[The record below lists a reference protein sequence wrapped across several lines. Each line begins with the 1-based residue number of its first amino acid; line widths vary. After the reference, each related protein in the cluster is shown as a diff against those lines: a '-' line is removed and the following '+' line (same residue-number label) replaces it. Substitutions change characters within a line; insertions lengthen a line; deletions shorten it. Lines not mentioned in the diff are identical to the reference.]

1 MRLLLFTLLLSLALP
16 ASAALPAVAR
26 PADFATGMK
35 LRLQGEQP
43 FHRLELPLA
52 AHAQARPDLADVRI
66 FNAEG
71 EAVPHAFARGEAA
84 PAAPAPTAVPRFP
97 LHAPGG
103 GQDAPALDVKIEQ
116 DGRLISLQSRYG
128 GITGSGPVE
137 SWLFD
142 LSALRQPVQALL
154 LDWPVP
160 ANGFSTE
167 ARLEGSD
174 DLKAWQPL
182 VTAPLLDLA
191 FGGQR
196 LQQKRIAFP
205 ASRFRYLRLMP
216 RQPLPPLSAAA
227 VDTLPAA
234 ALVPERW
241 LEVPGHPGPASGE
254 YVFDLGARLVATR
267 LELKLP
273 QPNTVAPVEWLV
285 RERQR
290 DDWRS
295 VTRATLYRLRRDGAD
310 MASPALAT
318 GAQAGRYWL
327 LRVDPRAGG
336 LGSGTPVL
344 RLAWRPTQLVFLAR
358 GTPPF
363 TLAFGQRDA
372 APVQLPLAS
381 LLPGY
386 RPGMEADLPLASVG
400 PAMPLGGHNAPAP
413 GEEDTPP
420 PDWKRWLLWGILL
433 LGVGLLAAMAR
444 SLLRQKQ
451 AAG

>member
-1 MRLLLFTLLLSLALP
+1 MRPLLFTLLLSLAVP
-16 ASAALPAVAR
+16 ASAAAPAAAR
-26 PADFATGMK
+26 PADFATGME

-43 FHRLELPLA
+43 FHRIELPLA

-71 EAVPHAFARGEAA
+71 ETVPHAFARGEAA

-97 LHAPGG
+97 LHAPAGG
-103 GQDAPALDVKIEQ
+103 HDAPALDVKIEQ
-116 DGRLISLQSRYG
+116 DGRLISLQSRHRG
-128 GITGSGPVE
+128 VSGSAAE

-142 LSALRQPVQALL
+142 LSALRQPAQALL
-154 LDWPVP
+154 LEWPVP

-174 DLKAWQPL
+174 DLKAWQAL
-182 VTAPLLDLA
+182 ATAPLLDLA

-196 LQQKRIAFP
+196 LQQKRVPFP
-205 ASRFRYLRLMP
+205 ASRFRYLRLMT
-216 RQPLPPLSAAA
+216 RQPLPALSAAA

-241 LEVPGHPGPASGE
+241 LEVPGRAGDAPGE

-318 GAQAGRYWL
+318 GTQAGRYWL

-344 RLAWRPTQLVFLAR
+344 RLAWRPSQLVFLVR

-386 RPGMEADLPLASVG
+386 RPGMEADLPLASTG
-400 PAMPLGGHNAPAP
+400 PAIPLGGRNAPAP
-413 GEEDTPP
+413 GAEDATP

-444 SLLRQKQ
+444 SLLRQSRPP
-451 AAG
+451 A